1 MQISNNR
8 SFICTAI
15 ACLFTYAC
23 ACRHEA
29 VRLIERSLWLDIF
42 PFHLKFT
49 TGRIFPHI
57 LSSESRYVFPGSS
70 RNLAR
75 SRESSSRKLRSLG
88 RSNPFLEKSS
98 PRHSP
103 LVEDYIYESPVNS
116 FFFSRPIFLRK
127 YRVEQ
132 SVQRVCFDSFFS
144 LLIP

>member
-29 VRLIERSLWLDIF
+29 VRLIERSLRLDIF

-75 SRESSSRKLRSLG
+75 SRESSSRKLRSED
-88 RSNPFLEKSS
+88 RIRFSKNPLLVILPSS
-98 PRHSP
+98 KI
-103 LVEDYIYESPVNS
+103 IYESPVNS

-132 SVQRVCFDSFFS
+132 SVQRVCFDSFFF